1 MYAELIKTSFQ
12 VACVGLLLAACTMTP
27 QQRAAYEAA
36 REREMK
42 QMAVSMAA
50 QCDRRTAELM
60 ALQQEG
66 FLGVA
71 DEQKSKLRREYEQR
85 IAVPTFQAC
94 YQIAWQN
101 LIYRERLDQLE
112 RRERRR
118 ELEWMMY
125 RPYYPYWW

>member
-1 MYAELIKTSFQ
+1 MKPIFQ
-12 VACVGLLLAACTMTP
+12 VAFCGLLLAGCAMTP

-42 QMAVSMAA
+42 QTAVALAA
-50 QCDRRTAELM
+50 QCDRRAAQLI
-60 ALQQEG
+60 ALQQEDY
-66 FLGVA
+66 LGVP
-71 DEQKSKLRREYEQR
+71 DEQKAKLRLEYADKVSEP
-85 IAVPTFQAC
+85 AFQAC
-94 YQIAWQN
+94 YRMAWEN
-101 LIYRERLDQLE
+101 LVYRERLAQLE

>member
-1 MYAELIKTSFQ
+1 MNRKGMKYLFQ
-12 VACVGLLLAACTMTP
+12 VACIGLLAACAMTP

-42 QMAVSMAA
+42 RTAVALAA
-50 QCDRRTAELM
+50 QCDRRAAELI
-60 ALQQEG
+60 ALQQEDY
-66 FLGVA
+66 LGVP
-71 DEQKSKLRREYEQR
+71 DVQKGKLRQEYARKVAEP
-85 IAVPTFQAC
+85 AFQAC
-94 YQIAWQN
+94 YRMAWEN
-101 LIYRERLDQLE
+101 LVYRERLEQLE